1 MGKQRTRLAGNPLP
15 PGIRH
20 VAVIAPASP
29 DKPEKVAA
37 AVALVEA
44 WGVRVTVMPSAVASC
59 TDPGGR
65 SADEATRLADIRI
78 CLEDRSVDL
87 LWCVRGG
94 YGSVQLLDAM
104 DWPLF
109 ASRNLP
115 LLGYSDITGMLLAM
129 RAKGIGVPIAA
140 PTFTSLPKLLDDPWS
155 LDSFRRTMATAMEPL
170 SVRPPPR
177 GRAFRVLR
185 KGSAS
190 GPLIPVNLSLL
201 CSLLGTPFLPDL
213 RGSILLVE
221 DINEPVYKL
230 DRMLTQL
237 AQAGILGGCAGLLFG
252 NFRRC
257 GNATARKALQAKF
270 AEFVPGPVVA
280 ELPFGHC
287 FPRLTLRVGQ
297 PVHILPDGEIRIG

>member
-1 MGKQRTRLAGNPLP
+1 MKKQRTKPVDNPLP

-29 DKPEKVAA
+29 DKPEMVKA
-37 AVALVEA
+37 AVALVKK
-44 WGVRVTVMPSAVASC
+44 WGVRVTVMPSAIAPCS
-59 TDPGGR
+59 DPGGR
-65 SADEATRLADIRI
+65 SADEAVRLADIRA
-78 CLEDRSVDL
+78 CLKDRSVDL

-115 LLGYSDITGMLLAM
+115 LLGYSDITGVLLAM
-129 RAKGIGVPIAA
+129 RAKGVGIPIAA

-155 LDSFRRTMATAMEPL
+155 LDSFRRTMATAMEPV
-170 SVRPPPR
+170 SIRPPPR

-190 GPLIPVNLSLL
+190 GPLIPVNLALL

-213 RGSILLVE
+213 RGVILLVE
-221 DINEPVYKL
+221 DINEPIYKL

-237 AQAGILGGCAGLLFG
+237 TQAGILGECAGLLFG
-252 NFRRC
+252 HFRRC
-257 GNATARKALQAKF
+257 GNAAARKALLAKF
-270 AEFVPGPVVA
+270 AAFIPGPVVA
-280 ELPFGHC
+280 EFPFGHC
-287 FPRLTLRVGQ
+287 FPRLTIRVGQ
-297 PVHILPDGEIRIG
+297 PTHILPTGAIRMG